1 MQHTFYRFDVICWP
15 EKDLTNLQLQANV
28 EGIFGLVCLP
38 RDKINREVLDA
49 AGK

>member
-1 MQHTFYRFDVICWP
+1 MRFYRFDVICWS

-28 EGIFGLVCLP
+28 KGIFGLICFP
-38 RDKINREVLDA
+38 RDEINREVLDA